1 MGIYF
6 YGCMTLDGYL
16 ADKKH
21 NLEWLHESGSIEET
35 SFESFYQSMN
45 ITVMGKTF
53 NLSRVF
59 SYVCMIFY
67 Q

>member
-1 MGIYF
+1 
-6 YGCMTLDGYL
+6 MTLDGYL

-21 NLEWLHESGSIEET
+21 NLEWFHESGSIEET

-59 SYVCMIFY
+59 LMFA
-67 Q
+67 